1 MHLSITTLR
10 KIVVSLFVVS
20 LMACRQVTPVPTL
33 TATISQ
39 SLTPITPLITPTSV
53 PSPTYTLT
61 VTPKFGTPTSCIIVN
76 DDGKLYV
83 LNEKEFFA
91 FGPSETK
98 LDEVLIGNHPEWA
111 SFKQAVSWYAEP
123 VKVGKIIEAA
133 SFREQY
139 SFNPAVTLVT
149 LGESLDW
156 QIPADGDLYSRALE
170 ISEALIRPALE
181 WIKPENEQL
190 RAQYPQIANSATY
203 ALYIFFGQD
212 ENQLQTWCNTYQQL
226 FGISSLHP

>member
-1 MHLSITTLR
+1 MLIFVKTLKWVFIPFTMILIALLTGACGTVNTT
-10 KIVVSLFVVS
+10 
-20 LMACRQVTPVPTL
+20 VTLVP
-33 TATISQ
+33 
-39 SLTPITPLITPTSV
+39 SLTPITTLITPTTI
-53 PSPTYTLT
+53 PSPTHIPTIT
-61 VTPKFGTPTSCIIVN
+61 AEPDTPLGCMIHN
-76 DDGKLYV
+76 EDGRLYV
-83 LNEKEFFA
+83 LSEKEFFA
-91 FGPSETK
+91 FGPSEAN
-98 LDEVLIGNHPEWA
+98 LDEVLVGNYPEWA
-111 SFKQAVSWYAEP
+111 SFEQNVSWYAEP

-139 SFNPAVTLVT
+139 NFNPAVTLVT

-190 RAQYPQIANSATY
+190 RVQYPQIANSATY
-203 ALYIFFGQD
+203 ALYIFFGRD

-226 FGISSLHP
+226 FGNSP